1 MKKRLLYG
9 MAPAILF
16 IFLEELLQTAME
28 WLWQQAGAYG
38 GIYTHGSGPW
48 NSFLTALQ
56 SVEPGDRQ
64 ALSIAVAML
73 GALPWIFGSVQ
84 RSIRSWEGIAYV
96 PSRKILRPDFL
107 SRFSSPAGYFPAGN
121 SSRAVQ
127 FPDRHRPAEDSGG
140 RSAAAAC
147 ARWML
152 ICICLSLGINILIL
166 LLTESGASGSS
177 GNILLAAAVYGM
189 VSPFA
194 EEAVFRGSLLGN
206 LRKCMPLGQAILLSA
221 LVFGIYHG
229 NPAQIFYA
237 FVMGM
242 AFGAAYVRCGHFAV
256 PFVLHGMVNLV
267 VLLFSYTGVT
277 VRLVS
282 PLWGTAF
289 LLVAAT
295 GIIFEYSDTI
305 AKNSK

>member
-1 MKKRLLYG
+1 

-38 GIYTHGSGPW
+38 GVYAHGSGPW

-84 RSIRSWEGIAYV
+84 HSIRSWEGIAYV

-107 SRFSSPAGYFPAGN
+107 SGFSFPAGN

-127 FPDRHRPAEDSGG
+127 SPDRHRPAEDSGG
-140 RSAAAAC
+140 RAAAAAC

-152 ICICLSLGINILIL
+152 LCICLSLGINILTL

-177 GNILLAAAVYGM
+177 GNILLAAAVYGV

-221 LVFGIYHG
+221 LVFGLYHG

-289 LLVAAT
+289 LLVAAA
-295 GIIFEYSDTI
+295 GIIFEYSDIIT
-305 AKNSK
+305 KN